1 MTELTVLSDPSG
13 VFVPGDRYAA
23 ADVAAWLREG
33 ELPDGLQLERG
44 GKLCEV
50 QDGKLMTLVPG
61 RYSAPTYQR
70 PHTDMRWRVLRLI
83 YERAKRGERPPTY
96 REMQAALGVASC
108 GAIAWH
114 LNLLERDGYVMRD
127 HGAWRGVWLTESGV
141 KKAEEVME

>member
-96 REMQAALGVASC
+96 REMQAALGVASG

-114 LNLLERDGYVMRD
+114 IGILERDGYIIRERY
-127 HGAWRGVWLTESGV
+127 AWRGVWLSLEGIA
-141 KKAEEVME
+141 KAEEAKG